1 MQERTL
7 NLLIIGGGITGTGV
21 ALQAAASGLETGLI
35 EMQDFPEGTSSCSTK
50 LVHGSLRYLKQFD
63 VEVVSDAVSERAVG
77 PLIVGIGLSLGGT
90 TGYAL
95 NPDRDLG
102 PRTIHSL
109 LPIPNK
115 GDGDWSY
122 VWIPVVGP
130 ILGVALAVLVFS
142 LF

>member
-1 MQERTL
+1 
-7 NLLIIGGGITGTGV
+7 
-21 ALQAAASGLETGLI
+21 
-35 EMQDFPEGTSSCSTK
+35 MQDFPEGTSSCSIK

-102 PRTIHSL
+102 PRIMHSL

-122 VWIPVVGP
+122 AWIPVVGP
-130 ILGVALAVLVFS
+130 ILGAALAVLVFS